1 MKTTVTRYTAF
12 AVCYRVPPS
21 HRLDSK
27 RVSPCGNKAS
37 RDGLQ
42 LLLGIKHHRSCD
54 IAQPR
59 SLQPRVVLGGRLP
72 FSNLNFETPSDF
84 LIVRGAVLGG
94 GSLFKRFS
102 HIPGDTNQ
110 RSRRDSGERG
120 PYSNDISPMISKHD
134 EHMARKPI
142 G

>member
-1 MKTTVTRYTAF
+1 MKFVKIIAKIMKTTVTRYTAF

-27 RVSPCGNKAS
+27 RLAPCGNKAS

-84 LIVRGAVLGG
+84 LIVRGAVRGG
-94 GSLFKRFS
+94 GFS
-102 HIPGDTNQ
+102 FQKIQ
-110 RSRRDSGERG
+110 
-120 PYSNDISPMISKHD
+120 PYSWGHKSAEQEGQWGEGSLL
-134 EHMARKPI
+134 
-142 G
+142 